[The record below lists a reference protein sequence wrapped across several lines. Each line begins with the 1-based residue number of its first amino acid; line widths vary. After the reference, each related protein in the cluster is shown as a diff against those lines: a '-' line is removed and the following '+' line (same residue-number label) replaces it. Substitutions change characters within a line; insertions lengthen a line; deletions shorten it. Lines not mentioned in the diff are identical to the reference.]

1 MKFSTN
7 EEDNI
12 INETYYE
19 DIALKGTRPEVQ
31 AHAAPESYG
40 LTREDAIKAR
50 LRYLRHI
57 LKKEEC
63 TFNLCQHVLL
73 TNYSEWTELQL
84 VESGK
89 QLDMIRNKIKNESNR
104 LKFPGRKAISYDIAA
119 IKKIPINE
127 LVEVNSTG
135 FFKVRNEKTPSCK
148 WYRTENRWQ
157 DFGSGTGGDVIDL
170 YAIINNC
177 DTKTAMK
184 ELSSLI

>member
-1 MKFSTN
+1 MRTF
-7 EEDNI
+7 D
-12 INETYYE
+12 ETYYE
-19 DIALKGTRPEVQ
+19 DIALKNTRPEVPK
-31 AHAAPESYG
+31 HNDPSDYG
-40 LTREDAIKAR
+40 LSREDAIKAR

-57 LKKEEC
+57 LKREEC

-89 QLDMIRNKIKNESNR
+89 QLDMIRNKIKSETNR
-104 LKFPGRKAISYDIAA
+104 LKNPGRKAMSYDIAS
-119 IKKIPINE
+119 IKRIPIDT
-127 LVEVNSTG
+127 LVEVNSAG

-157 DFGSGTGGDVIDL
+157 DFGSGIGGDVIDL
-170 YAIINNC
+170 YRIINNC

-184 ELSSLI
+184 ELNQLI